1 MKIKHGTRVYPTLRD
16 ASLAIG
22 VSMDAIKIAMREGYK
37 KGYPYGELLGRRI
50 SVYKESDLLL
60 VGHVTHR
67 LGGWA

>member
-37 KGYPYGELLGRRI
+37 TG
-50 SVYKESDLLL
+50 
-60 VGHVTHR
+60 
-67 LGGWA
+67 